1 VVLKLSIPA
10 LVSIPLGVV
19 GLRVFNEGVMLSAL
33 GFIVIGYAI
42 YGLLNFRVPKLKS
55 SFWAYGS
62 GFLGGLIGGAYNIPG
77 PPVIIYAD
85 SQRWPIDEFK
95 GNLQGFFLVIFS
107 VAVISHGIAQNLSPS
122 VFINSFLVLPT
133 LLLGYWAGI
142 RLEKKL
148 NPIQFRKAVLFLLL
162 VIGTRLIFFS

>member
-1 VVLKLSIPA
+1 MAVLGLFFDLVLFLHYRNAINLVVVLKLSIPA

-19 GLRVFNEGVMLSAL
+19 GLRVFNQGVMLSAL

-95 GNLQGFFLVIFS
+95 GNLQGFFFGNFQCRGDQPRHSSKSFPFCLYKF
-107 VAVISHGIAQNLSPS
+107 LSGLADLI
-122 VFINSFLVLPT
+122 VR
-133 LLLGYWAGI
+133 LLGRY
-142 RLEKKL
+142 
-148 NPIQFRKAVLFLLL
+148 P
-162 VIGTRLIFFS
+162 S